1 VIKSQYQEK
10 MFPARIKDRATF
22 ILEVVDQQQTASYES
37 LAEMLQ
43 VSTMTV
49 RRDCH
54 ELERTGKVIKTI
66 GGIQQANAPS
76 YLYETPVRE
85 RFSTNRAE
93 KHVIAAKA
101 LDLISNNQT
110 IFVDGGTTNLV
121 LAKLIAS
128 ERAGLTILTNS
139 ALACLELSRGQ
150 NTIIGIGGEYDPV
163 TLSFV
168 GPAAEDFAKSF
179 FVDQAFLTTKGFV
192 PTDGTYESSVAAF
205 RIKQIVAER
214 AVKTV
219 LLVDHT
225 KFGHRALRKVLDIS
239 QIQQVVTDERTSEAD
254 LTSLQRAGID
264 VNIATLPKV
273 ESRLHAALADQ

>member
-1 VIKSQYQEK
+1 

-54 ELERTGKVIKTI
+54 GLERTGKVIKTI

-110 IFVDGGTTNLV
+110 IFVDGGTTNLNPSTLV
-121 LAKLIAS
+121 AGQDAAVFLGGFLMIHRIIHARQNNSSTIGTINTARADRSVSTTGS
-128 ERAGLTILTNS
+128 E
-139 ALACLELSRGQ
+139 
-150 NTIIGIGGEYDPV
+150 
-163 TLSFV
+163 
-168 GPAAEDFAKSF
+168 
-179 FVDQAFLTTKGFV
+179 
-192 PTDGTYESSVAAF
+192 
-205 RIKQIVAER
+205 
-214 AVKTV
+214 
-219 LLVDHT
+219 
-225 KFGHRALRKVLDIS
+225 
-239 QIQQVVTDERTSEAD
+239 
-254 LTSLQRAGID
+254 
-264 VNIATLPKV
+264 
-273 ESRLHAALADQ
+273 